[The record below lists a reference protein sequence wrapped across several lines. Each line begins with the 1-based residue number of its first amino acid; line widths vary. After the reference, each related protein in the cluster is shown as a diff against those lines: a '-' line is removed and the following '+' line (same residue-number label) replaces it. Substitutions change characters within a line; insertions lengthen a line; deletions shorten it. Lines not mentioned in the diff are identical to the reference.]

1 LFIWWIVEEERR
13 KGKVEMVGWERM
25 ERLLVERG
33 WVGVQERVEKITPGG
48 KGKRREEAQAG
59 GDKCNPLG

>member
-1 LFIWWIVEEERR
+1 
-13 KGKVEMVGWERM
+13 MVGWERM